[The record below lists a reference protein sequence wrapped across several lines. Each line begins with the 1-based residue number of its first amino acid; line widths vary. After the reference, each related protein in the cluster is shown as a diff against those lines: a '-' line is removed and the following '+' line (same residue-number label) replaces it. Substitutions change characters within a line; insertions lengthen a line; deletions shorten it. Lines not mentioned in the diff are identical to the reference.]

1 MKYYGRIQ
9 EQDVE
14 LYAVSVDP
22 PESSE
27 ALRQRLECDFRFLSD
42 ANGEVLDLLGIRHR
56 EGRMD
61 GGDIAYPSQIL
72 VDKDGI
78 VRWTFNSEN
87 YRVRA
92 TPDEIFAAIDQLPNN
107 PDS

>member
-1 MKYYGRIQ
+1 MSYYQQIEEHG
-9 EQDVE
+9 VE

-22 PESSE
+22 PEASE
-27 ALRQRLECDFRFLSD
+27 ALRKRLECDFTFLSD
-42 ANGEVLDLLGIRHR
+42 SDGKVLDLLNIRHR

-61 GGDIAYPSQIL
+61 GGDIAYPAQVL

-78 VRWTFNSEN
+78 VRWTFTSDS

-92 TPDEIFAAIDQLPNN
+92 TPDEVFAAIEQLP
-107 PDS
+107 S